1 MPSAPLKVVSAA
13 LHVSILIY
21 LVVIFVLSKGE
32 GWTLAWSIRPG
43 NEILVY
49 VLTGAAFING
59 MIAVYA
65 PRLFK
70 DPKARVSGVP
80 GQEEPLFFDFSQPT
94 ITPRIQTATIL
105 RMAFAES
112 VAIFGLILAIL
123 NQSVAVIVPYVA
135 AGLLLQIAVG
145 AFGRFLIPR

>member
-1 MPSAPLKVVSAA
+1 MPSAPLKIISAA

-21 LVVIFVLSKGE
+21 VVVVFVLAQGG
-32 GWTLAWSIRPG
+32 GWSLSWSIQQG
-43 NEILVY
+43 NEILLY
-49 VLTGAAFING
+49 VLTAAAFVNG
-59 MIAVYA
+59 TIAIYA

-70 DPKARVSGVP
+70 DPKARISGVP

-94 ITPRIQTATIL
+94 ITPRVQTMTIM

-112 VAIFGLILAIL
+112 VAIFGLILALL
-123 NQSVAVIVPYVA
+123 NQSVAVVVPYVA

-145 AFGRFLIPR
+145 AFGSFLIRK

>member
-21 LVVIFVLSKGE
+21 VVVVFVLSQGG
-32 GWTLAWSIRPG
+32 GWSLALSIRPG
-43 NEILVY
+43 NEIFVY
-49 VLTGAAFING
+49 VLTAAAFING
-59 MIAVYA
+59 ALAIYA

-70 DPKARVSGVP
+70 GPKARISGVP
-80 GQEEPLFFDFSQPT
+80 GPEEPLFFDFSQPT
-94 ITPRIQTATIL
+94 ITPRMQTMTIL

-145 AFGRFLIPR
+145 AFGNFLVRR